1 MGCSQRPQL
10 FGALAD
16 DLHPL
21 CTAIRDTY
29 IAQWQA
35 LEKQP
40 QTQEELKSQKL
51 KQLASDLKDVGEQF
65 YRAMEDEVNRTVASS
80 NNDEFERDFLKLK
93 AQMVTRLDELL
104 HTFSV
109 NVVYQQA
116 QASHRRNSVVP
127 LLGILAEAFYYLAN
141 GLEDVLVSSS
151 ESLIEKYFRQ
161 LSEAVRETSYYRNIY
176 QLLGNDAGI
185 EERLAQVQLQVSQAL
200 VNEARTECD
209 RYVRERP
216 EFYMEGTHSIWQ
228 LRQTLQQACKGYDYQ
243 SMVEAE
249 PAIRQLLKLDF
260 EHKVKETVMC
270 TYRQTVNQ
278 TINIH
283 LLHMAKA
290 QVEIILQQYDHA
302 REYLAKTLERE
313 AAEKIEQNKRA
324 KQALGQD
331 IEAYNRTIDSINSC
345 LERLV
350 LDRKRLPLISKDN
363 LMISSESGEI
373 RPNENESLQE
383 SEIST
388 EFPMT

>member
-1 MGCSQRPQL
+1 M
-10 FGALAD
+10 
-16 DLHPL
+16 
-21 CTAIRDTY
+21 
-29 IAQWQA
+29 
-35 LEKQP
+35 
-40 QTQEELKSQKL
+40 KSQKL

-80 NNDEFERDFLKLK
+80 NNDDFERDFLKLK

-141 GLEDVLVSSS
+141 GLEDVLVRSS

-161 LSEAVRETSYYRNIY
+161 LSEAIRETSYYRNIY

-383 SEIST
+383 NEIST